1 MTSNQIEF
9 QKLQE
14 TQRHNRETERLGTST
29 LSETTR
35 HNVSTEGIQRMDI
48 QETARHN
55 YSMEGI
61 NWYTAQNT
69 ALLQS
74 AQAQNQLQQAA
85 TEATKRTVNQ
95 ATAAEK
101 WENIET
107 MRNQQAKI
115 RQEIQTLSDQSVV
128 ASQQARKLAVEV
140 DEAKMHLQEQGAHV
154 QSLIASADA
163 DIEKAKQ
170 IAKETGHI
178 DDYYALAERETAN
191 KERAT
196 DIQQFN
202 AETQR
207 RAQKSRSFRD
217 YVQTGT
223 DVAGAVQGIM
233 ANAAKKAVVVGGF
246 AP

>member
-35 HNVSTEGIQRMDI
+35 HNVSTEGIQRMDV

-61 NWYTAQNT
+61 NWYTAKNT

-85 TEATKRTVNQ
+85 TEATKRSVNQ
-95 ATAAEK
+95 AAAAEK

-115 RQEIQTLSDQSVV
+115 RQEIQTLADQSVV
-128 ASQQARKLAVEV
+128 AAQQARKLSAEV
-140 DEAKMHLQEQGAHV
+140 DTTKMHLQEQGAHI
-154 QSLIASADA
+154 QSLISSAEA
-163 DIEKAKQ
+163 DIERARQ
-170 IAKETGHI
+170 LAKETGHI
-178 DDYYALAERETAN
+178 DDYYALAERDTSVREQVAN
-191 KERAT
+191 
-196 DIQQFN
+196 IQQFN

-223 DVAGAVQGIM
+223 DVFGAVQSVM
-233 ANAAKKAVVVGGF
+233 ANTAKKVVVGGF